1 MRFLRFLL
9 AGLICSATS
18 AASEP
23 VKLDSVFNIDEVS
36 FVKQPGRATVTGT
49 ASIKLG
55 DGTIKNCA
63 GFNVELLPI
72 AEYSKE
78 RIVRTYGNDQQG
90 QILLEQNPPKFT
102 PDVPEYHDTLIKGA
116 CDERGEFRFSNV
128 PAGDYFVMAFI
139 IWEDASGATPRK
151 TGGAAMKRIHVAAGS
166 QVEAHLGGGA
176 ALSTTHVSDAMA
188 FVAVQ

>member
-18 AASEP
+18 AAGEP

-36 FVKQPGRATVTGT
+36 FVKQPGNSTVTGT
-49 ASIKLG
+49 ASIKLA

-72 AEYSKE
+72 AAYSKE

-102 PDVPEYHDTLIKGA
+102 PDLPEYHDMLIKGA

-139 IWEDASGATPRK
+139 IWEVASGAKPRK
-151 TGGAAMKRIHVAAGS
+151 IGGAAMKRIHVAADS
-166 QVEAHLGGGA
+166 QVEAHAGGGR
-176 ALSTTHVSDAMA
+176 STD
-188 FVAVQ
+188 